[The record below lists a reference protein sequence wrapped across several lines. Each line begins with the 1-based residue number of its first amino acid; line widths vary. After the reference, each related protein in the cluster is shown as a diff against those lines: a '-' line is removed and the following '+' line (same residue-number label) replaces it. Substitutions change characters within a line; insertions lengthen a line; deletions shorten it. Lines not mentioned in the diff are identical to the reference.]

1 MVTDRYGGSPS
12 LHKVL
17 RHENVERRTRTLG
30 LPEAAQLL
38 DFTDKQRTVDV
49 MRFRLPL
56 LHAIGCLPLEQPLN
70 SVLWLC
76 APFSLCFSVGA
87 G

>member
-1 MVTDRYGGSPS
+1 MEPTAVVADRYGGSPS

-17 RHENVERRTRTLG
+17 RQENVERRTRTLG

-49 MRFRLPL
+49 MRFSTQIAIAACNRLFTP
-56 LHAIGCLPLEQPLN
+56 
-70 SVLWLC
+70 
-76 APFSLCFSVGA
+76 
-87 G
+87 